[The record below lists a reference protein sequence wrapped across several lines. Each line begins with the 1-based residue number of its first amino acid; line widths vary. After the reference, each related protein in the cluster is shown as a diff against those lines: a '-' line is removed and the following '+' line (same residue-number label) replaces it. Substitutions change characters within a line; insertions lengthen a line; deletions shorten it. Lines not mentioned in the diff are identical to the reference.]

1 MVLAASLSQRASEL
15 SVDDANRLKRLIDR
29 AGLPVAPPTFGFDRW
44 RGLMSREKKAES
56 GAMCFVL
63 LKALGRASVRAGIAE
78 ADLRVVLAA

>member
-1 MVLAASLSQRASEL
+1 
-15 SVDDANRLKRLIDR
+15 
-29 AGLPVAPPTFGFDRW
+29 
-44 RGLMSREKKAES
+44 MSREKKAES